1 MSKNLV
7 EMKIEFYGALV
18 ELLRDEEFAKP
29 KAEALVSLYE
39 EIKNDVS
46 ISISDITAES
56 LREAYEELRDSN
68 RDLEIMESFTENAFE
83 DLARQMR
90 IPEVRRIFRKLT
102 EMSGTFD
109 GTDVFVRIVKTKP
122 LGRNPE
128 RGPAVVTLVVSHLNR
143 FEDLLQK
150 TGKVEF
156 VHYSEETKTT

>member
-18 ELLRDEEFAKP
+18 ELLRDEEFAEP

-46 ISISDITAES
+46 ISDITAES
-56 LREAYEELRDSN
+56 LREAYEELHDCS
-68 RDLEIMESFTENAFE
+68 RDLEIMGLFTENAFA

-90 IPEVRRIFRKLT
+90 IPKARRVFRKLT
-102 EMSGTFD
+102 EMSGTSYE
-109 GTDVFVRIVKTKP
+109 TDVFVRIVKTKP

-156 VHYSEETKTT
+156 DHYSEETKTT